1 MAGGNGSRLFPITK
15 TINKH
20 LLPIYDKPMIYYPL
34 SVLMLIDIREIAII
48 TNDYDLEN
56 FKKLLGDGSQLGINI
71 TYLIQKK
78 SNGIAEAFPI
88 AKDFIENHDVCLI
101 LGDNIFYGNG
111 LSHILN
117 KQKDDLNG
125 ACIFTYPVLDPQRY
139 GIIEFNKSHEP
150 QSVVEKPQKPKS
162 NLAITGL
169 YFFDNDVIKVAENN
183 KKSKRGE
190 FEISSINQYYL
201 DEKRLNVEIMG
212 RGLTWFDAGTPQSLL
227 ESAQFVQSIENR
239 QGFKIACIEE
249 IALRKKWISK
259 EVFLKTTSKLG
270 DTSYSKY
277 LNKILTI

>member
-48 TNDYDLEN
+48 TNDYDFKN

-78 SNGIAEAFPI
+78 SNGIAEAFTI
-88 AKDFIENHDVCLI
+88 AKDFIENQDVCLI

-117 KQKDDLNG
+117 KQKADLNG

-139 GIIEFNKSHEP
+139 GIIEFNESHEP
-150 QSVVEKPQKPKS
+150 QSIVEKPKKPKS

-201 DEKRLNVEIMG
+201 DEKRLKVEIMG

-259 EVFLKTTSKLG
+259 KVFLKTTSKLG

>member
-15 TINKH
+15 TVNKH

-48 TNDYDLEN
+48 TNDYDFKN

-78 SNGIAEAFPI
+78 SNGIAEAFTI
-88 AKDFIENHDVCLI
+88 AKDFIENQNVCLI

-125 ACIFTYPVLDPQRY
+125 ACIFTYPVIDPQRY
-139 GIIEFNKSHEP
+139 GIIEFNKSHKP
-150 QSVVEKPQKPKS
+150 QSIVEKPKNPKS
-162 NLAITGL
+162 NLAVTGL

-201 DEKRLNVEIMG
+201 DKKRLNVEIMG

-277 LNKILTI
+277 LNKIITI